1 MPSPKKEK
9 AFVHSEDWLAV
20 WLATATIILV
30 LAGFRPQMPVLR
42 WSDGLGPVLSA
53 GNLFRVVIL
62 CAEYL
67 VLSAIGVRLLGGNLR
82 AFVVGFPLI
91 YVLACL
97 SQIVAGNSRIEYLGL
112 EYVIFALIFGLV
124 IGNTIGLPSW
134 LREAVRTEY
143 YIKIGLVLF
152 GAGILFQ
159 EVLQAGLFGL
169 LQATLV
175 IVVVWYSCYY
185 VAKKLRV
192 DDEFAVLLSTAVS
205 ICGVS
210 AAIAACGAIQGDR
223 RKLSYVTSL
232 VLIVA
237 VPMLIVM
244 PWMVRHFAIPDLVGG
259 AWIGGTIDTSGAVV
273 AAGGLISEAAMK
285 TSIIVKFSQNALIGV
300 AAFIL
305 SLWWTFKGN
314 STVAERPTA
323 AVIWERFPKFV
334 IGFMAASLVF
344 SFVLSPALVSETRA
358 TLTSM
363 RTIWFALAFTSI
375 GLETRFTHL
384 FGMEGGR
391 PAAAFL
397 VGQAVNVA
405 WTLLVA
411 YLLFG
416 GVLFSVPG
424 I

>member
-1 MPSPKKEK
+1 MT
-9 AFVHSEDWLAV
+9 V
-20 WLATATIILV
+20 WLAMAGIVLV
-30 LAGFRPQMPVLR
+30 LAGFKPPMPVLR
-42 WSDGLGPVLSA
+42 WSDSLGLVLSPV
-53 GNLFRVVIL
+53 NIFRAAIL
-62 CAEYL
+62 CAECL

-82 AFVVGFPLI
+82 SFVAGFPFVYLI
-91 YVLACL
+91 AWL
-97 SQIVAGNSRIEYLGL
+97 SQVIAGNSRIEYLGL
-112 EYVIFALIFGLV
+112 EYVIFALIFGLL
-124 IGNTIGLPSW
+124 IGNTVGIPEW

-143 YIKIGLVLF
+143 YIKIGLVMF

-159 EVLQAGLFGL
+159 EILQAGVIGL
-169 LQATLV
+169 IQAALV

-192 DDEFAVLLSTAVS
+192 DDEFAVLLATAVS

-210 AAIAACGAIQGDR
+210 AAIAACGAINGDR
-223 RKLSYVTSL
+223 KKLSYVTSL

-244 PWMVRHFAIPDLVGG
+244 PWIVKHFAMPDLVGG

-285 TSIIVKFSQNALIGV
+285 TSVIVKFSQNALIGV

-305 SLWWTFKGN
+305 SIWWTMKGR
-314 STVAERPTA
+314 SPGAERPTA

-334 IGFMAASLVF
+334 LGFMAASLVF
-344 SFVLSPALVSETRA
+344 SFVLSPALVTETKPI
-358 TLTSM
+358 LTSM

-375 GLETRFTHL
+375 GLETRMTHL
-384 FGMEGGR
+384 LGMEGGR
-391 PAAAFL
+391 PAIAFL

-416 GVLFSVPG
+416 GILFSVPELQ
-424 I
+424 

>member
-1 MPSPKKEK
+1 MVASEK
-9 AFVHSEDWLAV
+9 QKALVRSEDWLTV
-20 WLATATIILV
+20 WLATAAIVLV
-30 LAGFRPQMPVLR
+30 LAGFRPNMPVIR
-42 WSDGLGPVLSA
+42 WSDSLAAVFSGR
-53 GNLFRVVIL
+53 NLFRVMVL

-82 AFVVGFPLI
+82 SFVAGFPFI
-91 YVLACL
+91 YALAWL
-97 SQIVAGNSRIEYLGL
+97 AQVVAGNSRIEYLGL
-112 EYVIFALIFGLV
+112 EYVIFALAFGLA
-124 IGNTIGLPSW
+124 IGNTIGVPDW

-143 YIKIGLVLF
+143 YIKIGLVMF

-169 LQATLV
+169 VQAALV
-175 IVVVWYSCYY
+175 IVVVWYSCFY
-185 VAKKLRV
+185 VAKRLRV

-237 VPMLIVM
+237 VPMLITM
-244 PWMVRHFAIPDLVGG
+244 PWIVRHFHIPDLVGG

-273 AAGGLISEAAMK
+273 AAGGLISEPAMK
-285 TSIIVKFSQNALIGV
+285 TSVIVKFSQNALIGV

-305 SLWWTFKGN
+305 SVWWTLKRN
-314 STVAERPTA
+314 SPVAERPSTR
-323 AVIWERFPKFV
+323 VIWERFPKFV
-334 IGFMAASLVF
+334 IGFMAASIVF
-344 SFVLSPALVSETRA
+344 SFVLSPALVSATRS

-363 RTIWFALAFTSI
+363 RTVWFALAFTSI

-384 FGMEGGR
+384 FAMEGGR

-397 VGQAVNVA
+397 VGQAVNIG

-416 GVLFSVPG
+416 GILFSVPG